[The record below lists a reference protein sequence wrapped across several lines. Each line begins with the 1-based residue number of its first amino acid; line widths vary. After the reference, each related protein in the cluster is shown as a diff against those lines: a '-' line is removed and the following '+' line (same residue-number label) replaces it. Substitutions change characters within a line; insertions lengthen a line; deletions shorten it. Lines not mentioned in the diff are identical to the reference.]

1 MGFRVN
7 LEGPIR
13 DLEIANFFCFYYWCQ
28 FSAFEELV
36 TAFAERNYG
45 DPYICGGSTTF
56 MEVQDVDLR
65 LYIIYLGH
73 KPHDDHELITD
84 SHHDILGQVIGSKEE
99 GKKNMVYSYRHGFSG
114 FAAKLTDSQAK
125 QIRELPGVIGVIQN
139 QIYKTHTT
147 RSWDFLGLSKS
158 DPNNLLNKTNQGDGI
173 IIGVVDTGIWGD
185 LEGFNDKELGPIPSR
200 WKGSCKSEANFS
212 ATKHC
217 NKKIIGARWYIKGL
231 MEEYKLNQT
240 MAEKSYNLSPLD
252 EDGHGTHVAYT
263 AAGSYVN
270 NIQYYGLNMGTSRG
284 GAPLA
289 RLAIYKVCWINKVNG
304 ETYLGGADALAAI
317 DDAIKD
323 GVDIISASIG
333 FNGRVFSEVDFE
345 SLLGIGSF
353 LAVSHGIPFVA
364 AGGNTGPEPNTIGNV
379 SPWIITVAA
388 SNEDRDIVTP
398 LTLGNNNTILAQ
410 EIFQG
415 KNQAF
420 APLLVA
426 RDVTNKEELKSIVK
440 EVKGKIVMIFL
451 EDKKDVLFYLTT
463 LNNTGVLALICVTPP
478 LEQNTDFNQ
487 LIGVP
492 IPFFTVD
499 VEQGTQILDYFQQCK
514 SNNQDPMIKLGQ
526 TRVVEGNEVFQ
537 EVAKFSSRGP
547 NSFAPDILK
556 PDVAAPGVGILAA
569 APPNKGNNGFQL
581 MSGTSMAAPH
591 VSGIV
596 ALLKVAHPDWS
607 PAAIKSALVTTA
619 WNEDTYTSEIYSEGT
634 NNLANPF
641 DFGGGIS
648 NPNGAMDPGL
658 IYDMDKNDYLNYV
671 CTLGY
676 KNDMVQ
682 NATSYFFDTKNST
695 ICPNEVPSR
704 LDLNLPSISIPNL
717 KNSIIVRRTITNVG
731 DVNSIYKLVVKP
743 PKNTAIKVNPN
754 VLKFNSNT
762 KKISFEVEIISTY
775 QRKSNFNFG
784 SLAWSDGKHFV
795 RIPIAMRK

>member
-1 MGFRVN
+1 MNNPTFSYV
-7 LEGPIR
+7 LLLFLLIFTC
-13 DLEIANFFCFYYWCQ
+13 LCEIIAK
-28 FSAFEELV
+28 AEEAD
-36 TAFAERNYG
+36 TK
-45 DPYICGGSTTF
+45 
-56 MEVQDVDLR
+56 

>member
-1 MGFRVN
+1 MNNPTFSYVLLLFLLIFTCLR
-7 LEGPIR
+7 
-13 DLEIANFFCFYYWCQ
+13 EIIAK
-28 FSAFEELV
+28 AEEAD
-36 TAFAERNYG
+36 T
-45 DPYICGGSTTF
+45 
-56 MEVQDVDLR
+56 Q

-99 GKKNMVYSYRHGFSG
+99 GKKNMVYSYRHVFSG

-125 QIRELPGVIGVIQN
+125 QIRELPGVIRVIQN

-173 IIGVVDTGIWGD
+173 IIGIVDTDLIKFFLTFYKLHAKRQFFIGIWGD

-200 WKGSCKSEANFS
+200 WKGSCKSEANFN

-240 MAEKSYNLSPLD
+240 MVEKSYNLSPLD

-289 RLAIYKVCWINKVNG
+289 RLAIYKVCWINKVDG

-323 GVDIISASIG
+323 GVDIISASVG

-345 SLLGIGSF
+345 SLLGIGSVH
-353 LAVSHGIPFVA
+353 AVSHGIPFVA

-440 EVKGKIVMIFL
+440 EVKGKVVMIFL

-537 EVAKFSSRGP
+537 KVAKFSSRGP

-619 WNEDTYTSEIYSEGT
+619 WNEDTYTYEIYSEGT

-658 IYDMDKNDYLNYV
+658 IYDMDKNDYLNYL

-682 NATSYFFDTKNST
+682 NATSYFFDTTNST

-704 LDLNLPSISIPNL
+704 LDLNLPSISISNL
-717 KNSIIVRRTITNVG
+717 KNSIIVRRTVTNVG

-743 PKNTAIKVNPN
+743 PKK
-754 VLKFNSNT
+754 
-762 KKISFEVEIISTY
+762 Y
-775 QRKSNFNFG
+775 R
-784 SLAWSDGKHFV
+784 D
-795 RIPIAMRK
+795 